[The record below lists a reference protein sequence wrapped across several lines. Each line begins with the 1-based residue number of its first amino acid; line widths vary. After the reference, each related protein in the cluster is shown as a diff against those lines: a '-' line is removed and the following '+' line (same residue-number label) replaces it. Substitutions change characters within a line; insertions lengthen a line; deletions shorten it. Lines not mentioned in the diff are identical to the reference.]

1 MAVAAAAALNVAKAI
16 ILAVILVV
24 TVVVVVVVVVDV
36 AVAVVVSGVVV
47 VVDAA
52 DANADQHSA
61 LGQTASHSTV
71 PSTFLSHAPCP
82 QHDRFAKIAC
92 APGKPSVDVCE
103 GGFICTTPPHSSVA
117 RLCAKART
125 NYAC

>member
-52 DANADQHSA
+52 DAANADQHSA

-103 GGFICTTPPHSSVA
+103 GGLHLHNTATFQRRPSV
-117 RLCAKART
+117 CQG
-125 NYAC
+125 